1 LRANFPHWPAIVVEP
16 KSKQTTRITVPDPR
30 EKRDVAKMSEEVSAS
45 PVAIGELKYEDVSQ
59 LNFSKLY
66 SPKMK
71 SVYWRYFGFPSNDNN
86 EVITKQNVVCIKCHK
101 VLTNHGNTTNLRAH
115 LQHRHKDLFKDLCQ
129 EHDIHVPP
137 RKTPRN
143 VTHPPL
149 SKRNVSSR
157 RVKLEFINNRNL

>member
-1 LRANFPHWPAIVVEP
+1 
-16 KSKQTTRITVPDPR
+16 
-30 EKRDVAKMSEEVSAS
+30 MSEEVSAS

-101 VLTNHGNTTNLRAH
+101 VLTN
-115 LQHRHKDLFKDLCQ
+115 
-129 EHDIHVPP
+129 
-137 RKTPRN
+137 
-143 VTHPPL
+143 
-149 SKRNVSSR
+149 
-157 RVKLEFINNRNL
+157 